1 MPEWITYYQENK
13 ESALNIIGNMPLS
26 SGYQRELTMWVQK
39 YLDPVGLFRI
49 INNER
54 TVVSD
59 PFNKIKLEAEKD
71 LEFTVLIANKR
82 DRSNCN
88 ILLFETNLLLLF
100 NLMLAHMKN
109 SWMDNNTIVRLVYLF
124 SVVFKLKLIKKMINR
139 CF

>member
-1 MPEWITYYQENK
+1 MPEWIAYYQENK
-13 ESALNIIGNMPLS
+13 EGALNIIGNMPLS
-26 SGYQRELTMWVQK
+26 PSYQRELAMWVKK
-39 YLDPVGLFRI
+39 YLDPVGLFRT

-54 TVVSD
+54 KVVPD

-71 LEFTVLIANKR
+71 LEFTVLLANKR

-109 SWMDNNTIVRLVYLF
+109 S
-124 SVVFKLKLIKKMINR
+124 
-139 CF
+139 